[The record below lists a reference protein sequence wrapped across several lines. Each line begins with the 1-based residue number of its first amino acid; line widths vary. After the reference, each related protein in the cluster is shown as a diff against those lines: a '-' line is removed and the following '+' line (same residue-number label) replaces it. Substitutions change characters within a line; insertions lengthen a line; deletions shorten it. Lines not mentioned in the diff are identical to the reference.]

1 MKAYK
6 LDKREETVTLPP
18 CPYCGADVEVSE
30 DWGFDP
36 DWPQFIG
43 YDVDCYGGCKRGL
56 WHLCSVSGQGDVEE
70 LIEAWAKIE
79 AKRVES
85 KGDET

>member
-1 MKAYK
+1 MSKHK
-6 LDKREETVTLPP
+6 LDKREETVNLPS
-18 CPYCGADVEVSE
+18 CPYCGADVKVSE
-30 DWGFDP
+30 NWGFDP

-43 YDVDCYGGCKRGL
+43 YDVDCCGECERCLGYL
-56 WHLCSVSGQGDVEE
+56 SSESGQGDVEE